1 MSEFD
6 ESSLESSGSWGDMED
21 NHSVAGRARI
31 RAQLEADI
39 QAFLSGGGEI
49 QRVDTSFQV
58 DAPRKVEIGFNNRSL

>member
-6 ESSLESSGSWGDMED
+6 ETSLDSSGSWSEAQD

-39 QAFLSGGGEI
+39 QAFLSQGGQI
-49 QRVDTSFQV
+49 QQVDTSFRGG
-58 DAPRKVEIGFNNRSL
+58 ATPRAEVGFNNRSL

>member
-6 ESSLESSGSWGDMED
+6 ENNLESSGSWAETED

-39 QAFLSGGGEI
+39 QAFLSQGGQIE
-49 QRVDTSFQV
+49 QVDTGFRG
-58 DAPRKVEIGFNNRSL
+58 DAPRKVEVGFNNRSL